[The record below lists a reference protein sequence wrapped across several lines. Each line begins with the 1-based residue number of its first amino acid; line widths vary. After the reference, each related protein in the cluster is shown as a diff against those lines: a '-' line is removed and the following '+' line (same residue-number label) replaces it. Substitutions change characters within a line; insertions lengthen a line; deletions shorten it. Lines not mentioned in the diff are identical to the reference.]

1 MKCLVLLTALLIGL
15 GAQAQSDSLPQTDSL
30 PLAGSYGKRLI
41 DFAVDNLGNI
51 FLVNE
56 AGELKKLNARGDSMA
71 VFNDVKRYGKLYS
84 IDVTNPLK
92 VLLYYRDFGTIVAL
106 DRFLNIRNSI
116 DVRRR
121 DIMRSQAVAQS
132 FDNGV
137 WIYDELAGKLKR
149 LDDNGVVIS
158 ETADFRLLFEDPPT
172 PVQIADADRLVYL
185 YDPAKGL
192 FVLDYF
198 GTVRNRVALLGW
210 QEMQVIGNRVIGR
223 KDHVLE
229 SYVPGSLQLAQQVL
243 PASWTDIQKLQ
254 VTIDK
259 IYCLR
264 NGILFVY
271 LNKAAEK
278 E

>member
-15 GAQAQSDSLPQTDSL
+15 GAQAQSDSLPQNDSL

>member
-30 PLAGSYGKRLI
+30 PLVGCYGKRLI

>member
-243 PASWTDIQKLQ
+243 PASWTDIKKLQ

>member
-1 MKCLVLLTALLIGL
+1 MKGFLLTIALLAVL
-15 GAQAQSDSLPQTDSL
+15 VSDAQTDSL
-30 PLAGSYGKRLI
+30 PLLGSFGRNLT

-56 AGELKKLNARGDSMA
+56 SGELKKIGPKGDSIA
-71 VFNDVKRYGKLYS
+71 VFNDVKRFGKLYS
-84 IDVTNPLK
+84 IDVANPLK
-92 VLLYYRDFGTIVAL
+92 VLLYYRDFGTIVVL
-106 DRFLNIRNSI
+106 DRFLNSRNTI

-121 DIMRSQAVAQS
+121 EIMQSQAVAQS

-137 WIYDELAGKLKR
+137 WIYDELAGRLKR
-149 LDDNGVVIS
+149 LDDNGTVVS
-158 ETADFRLLFEDPPT
+158 ETTDFRLLFEDPPT

-210 QEMQVIGNRVIGR
+210 QDMQVIGNRVIGR
-223 KDHVLE
+223 KDHLLE
-229 SYVPGSLQLAQQVL
+229 SYMPGSLRLEEQPL
-243 PASWTDIQKLQ
+243 PAGWQAIQKLQ

-264 NGILFVY
+264 NGVLFVY
-271 LNKAAEK
+271 SSKADVK

>member
-1 MKCLVLLTALLIGL
+1 MRKLLLLVLVL
-15 GAQAQSDSLPQTDSL
+15 GVWQVHGQGDSL
-30 PLAGSYGKRLI
+30 PLVAVYGKTVT
-41 DFAVDNLGNI
+41 DFSVDNLGNI

-56 AGELKKLNARGDSMA
+56 SGELKKLTARGDSVA
-71 VFNDVKRYGKLYS
+71 VFNDVKRFGKLYS
-84 IDVTNPLK
+84 LDVTNPLK
-92 VLLYYRDFGTIVAL
+92 VLLYYRDFGTIVVL
-106 DRFLNIRNSI
+106 DRFLNNRNTI
-116 DVRRR
+116 DVRRK
-121 DIMRSQAVAQS
+121 DILQSRAVAQS
-132 FDNGV
+132 FDNAV

-149 LDDNGVVIS
+149 IDDNGTVVS
-158 ETADFRLLFEDPPT
+158 ETADFRILFDDPPI
-172 PVQIADADRLVYL
+172 PAQIADADRLVYL

-223 KDHVLE
+223 KDHLLE
-229 SYVPGSLQLAQQVL
+229 SYTPGSLQMEEQVL
-243 PASWTDIQKLQ
+243 PAAWKEIRKLQ

-264 NGILFVY
+264 DGKVYVY
-271 LNKAAEK
+271 LNKVATK